1 MCPKRWNAS
10 SSAIWRLASPTRP
23 TRMPRCSATIT
34 RAASG
39 MSTPIPWSL
48 PAHPARR
55 PKAGL
60 PGTSGVPSDPLW
72 RFDLPRQHEK
82 LLISRPLRAD
92 VFQRANVPRYA
103 GQRFMSEVSRMLLRL
118 AALCLVLLTAAAA
131 DAADKPSNGITGV
144 YLTTRY
150 PALTVR
156 AGETTSIDLSLRN
169 FNHPPEQLAL
179 SVPDVA
185 QGWKATILG
194 GGQPVASAI
203 VAPDTEEK
211 LQLRLEPPAGTGPG
225 EYHFLVDAK
234 GGGNDLKLPITVT
247 IGQELPA
254 KLKLTTNFP
263 SLRGTATTS
272 FKFRVTVANDSG
284 RDATINF
291 SADAPKNFQVTFTEA
306 YGSQQLTSI
315 PIEAGKS
322 KDIEASVA
330 LPRETPAGDYK
341 LTLHAKTE
349 QASADL
355 NVSLTI
361 IGQPRL
367 ALAGEGGRL
376 SGEAY
381 AGQDSQLTLV
391 LRNDGSEAAR
401 DIELSATTPEG
412 WKTSFDPK
420 QLPELAAGKSQQIKV
435 SLTPSP
441 RAIAGDYQTTIRANA
456 AGGQSESANFR
467 ITVLTSTLWGAVGIG
482 VIAVSLLVV
491 VFAVAR
497 FGRR

>member
-1 MCPKRWNAS
+1 M
-10 SSAIWRLASPTRP
+10 
-23 TRMPRCSATIT
+23 
-34 RAASG
+34 
-39 MSTPIPWSL
+39 
-48 PAHPARR
+48 
-55 PKAGL
+55 
-60 PGTSGVPSDPLW
+60 
-72 RFDLPRQHEK
+72 LPR
-82 LLISRPLRAD
+82 LIT
-92 VFQRANVPRYA
+92 
-103 GQRFMSEVSRMLLRL
+103 
-118 AALCLVLLTAAAA
+118 LCFVLLMAPGAE
-131 DAADKPSNGITGV
+131 AADKPSNGITGV

-156 AGETTSIDLSLRN
+156 AGETTTIDLSLRN

-179 SVPDVA
+179 SVPQVA

-194 GGQPVASAI
+194 GGQPVESAI

-234 GGGNDLKLPITVT
+234 GDGSDLKLPITVT

-272 FKFRVTVANDSG
+272 FKFRVTIANDSG

-291 SADAPKNFQVTFTEA
+291 SADSPKNFQVTFTEA

-330 LPRETPAGDYK
+330 LPRDTPAGDYK
-341 LTLHAKTE
+341 LALHAKSE
-349 QASADL
+349 AASADL
-355 NVSLTI
+355 DLAITVV
-361 IGQPRL
+361 GQPRL

-381 AGQDSQLTLV
+381 AGQDGQLTV
-391 LRNDGSEAAR
+391 VVRNDGSEAAR
-401 DIELSATTPEG
+401 DVEFSATAPEG

-420 QLPELAAGKSQQIKV
+420 ELPELAAGKSQPIKV

-482 VIAVSLLVV
+482 VIAISLLVV

>member
-1 MCPKRWNAS
+1 MLS
-10 SSAIWRLASPTRP
+10 RLFAV
-23 TRMPRCSATIT
+23 CVAVTI
-34 RAASG
+34 
-39 MSTPIPWSL
+39 
-48 PAHPARR
+48 
-55 PKAGL
+55 
-60 PGTSGVPSDPLW
+60 
-72 RFDLPRQHEK
+72 
-82 LLISRPLRAD
+82 
-92 VFQRANVPRYA
+92 
-103 GQRFMSEVSRMLLRL
+103 
-118 AALCLVLLTAAAA
+118 AAAA
-131 DAADKPSNGITGV
+131 QAADKPSGLSGV

-156 AGETTSIDLSLRN
+156 AGETTTIDLSLRN
-169 FNHPPEQLAL
+169 FNHPPHQLAL
-179 SVPDVA
+179 TVPDIA
-185 QGWKATILG
+185 NGWKATILG
-194 GGQPVASAI
+194 GGQPVEAAI

-225 EYHFLVDAK
+225 NYRFLVEAK
-234 GGGNDLKLPITVT
+234 GDGSDLKLPITVT

-254 KLKLTTNFP
+254 KLKLSTNFP

-272 FKFRVTVANDSG
+272 FKFKVAVANDSG

-315 PIEAGKS
+315 PIEAGKT

-330 LPRETPAGDYK
+330 LPRDTPAGDYK
-341 LTLHAKTE
+341 LALHAKSE
-349 QASADL
+349 AASADL
-355 NVSLTI
+355 DLGLEVL
-361 IGQPRL
+361 GQARL

-381 AGQDSQLTLV
+381 AGQDGQLTV
-391 LRNDGSEAAR
+391 IVRNVGSEAAR
-401 DIELSATTPEG
+401 DVEFSATAPEG

-420 QLPELAAGKSQQIKV
+420 QLSELAAGKSQPIKV

-441 RAIAGDYQTTIRANA
+441 RAIAGDYQTTVRANA
-456 AGGQSESANFR
+456 TGGQSESANFR

-482 VIAVSLLVV
+482 IIALSLLVV

-497 FGRR
+497 YGRR